1 MRSSVESEGAFVA
14 VSVGESTLF
23 LELVNAQTRPV
34 LGKVQR
40 QLLADGRGRSGSL
53 ASLASLLSL
62 GVF

>member
-1 MRSSVESEGAFVA
+1 MRSSVESEGTVVA

-23 LELVNAQTRPV
+23 LELVNAQTGPM
-34 LGKVQR
+34 LGKAQR

-53 ASLASLLSL
+53 ASLLPL